1 MASAAFPPGAASTPA
16 AAAVRLDEFSN
27 LHAILGQSELFM
39 GLTDSGGNLCTYS
52 TFLQWM
58 FMQPE
63 CGNNNPWGFG
73 TAPLP
78 PTAADQAAAPVP
90 RVMCTK
96 AAAMDV
102 AERII
107 KKHLTD
113 LSQHIEA
120 GGTKTATVKQTEFL
134 TFLTTQKWK
143 DSFRTE
149 FPMRTG
155 TNRVFYS
162 EWFANILGFTHGE
175 FRQRLGTGGRFIGDN
190 VKQCTGALNQ
200 PRSDF
205 VNTNCYLCGMPMTVE
220 DVMECEHILPFCTG
234 IRILWLAKS
243 TYENDIKS
251 ILNAEYLWAHAC
263 CNQRKEAYEFFKFD
277 EVAQKYVMFKPRDK
291 SGDSGHLMYKD
302 MVSHGCPNDPRG
314 TSLTYEEYMTQY
326 DAIVGPMIAAIVTGI
341 NNEIDE
347 RFGGWGYMYV
357 VYTLLKIF
365 ACLTKKN
372 FNSIYGD
379 PGEDDA
385 GKGAAALL
393 KRLQDDV
400 TTANYTLE
408 SAKNELDKKIHRMK
422 TSNGRGDLDN
432 NPQDVLFGFERDK
445 YKFAYRKHAAAS
457 AANSRKNKN
466 PANQAI
472 EDAAKAELGRTET
485 DFITYLL
492 GRIETL
498 PFRDAIDA
506 AQVSFDTA
514 DQALKAHLASMPAP
528 PPPPP
533 TPPPPPLPPPP
544 TPPPPPPPPTPTPP
558 TGGSKIMKGGTLEHT
573 IEQLNEKWPHVIA
586 HGKRLLG
593 SNSMTPQ
600 QQEFLEYNNL
610 TLNGMQ
616 IEFGIEPIHEGGRV
630 VEYREADNMNE
641 KLLSTFHE
649 LNNEFMY
656 LCRRGVEYEV
666 IEPTLKTILVVKL
679 LIDIPH
685 DKRREENIE
694 RLFELVGSNASSI
707 DSIKLYIN
715 TNFSIIEIFML
726 LDERKHI
733 SIYSKQHY
741 LIYVLLLPV
750 KPAGLLEELYRELI
764 DNTKNNEFIEAHTR
778 TERLY
783 YLLIP
788 FPNELKERKRRLQVF
803 YERMRTKVGE
813 TLRDDESISTEKQ
826 LDRFMRSLTQGE
838 GNRFMRD
845 IYPDMFTPIVETTKL
860 WQITGLKFFTPN
872 NKGNEEYIDNIVE
885 IPKIPEL
892 VVVPYEKNGKE
903 YPLERATR
911 LHSMKL
917 EAASY
922 PRAAEARGPRASENS
937 DYEGQSFGGPGAA
950 ADRGQQAAAS
960 LGTSPSIWYQ
970 RLSHY
975 MNEEYDIHNLE
986 GFLHRLKT
994 ALGNED
1000 ISEYDYRR
1008 IFPEIQKKIEYLQRG
1023 VYTQPRAAAARDQR
1037 EEEDSDFLKAA
1048 FRGQQAEFRGKLY
1061 SHEEEAQRQE
1071 EFQANKYAK
1080 FQARAAEREAAR
1092 EAARD
1097 AVRILIKA
1105 NEEAEAREAAV
1116 SQHQVERYLGVAE
1129 EGRESARDAAS
1140 REAEIYAAT
1149 GDRRKKRETE
1159 GSENSSGKKL
1169 LLTPFDPTR
1178 RVVIPSP
1185 FKPPPQRR
1193 NVTLKALRLNS
1204 VAQQQRNA
1212 DADYRK
1218 KEEFNKKSDEE
1229 SKRLSSLISS
1239 NSGELLAS
1247 IQQPER
1253 PTFRRQN
1260 SGELL
1265 ASIQQPKRPTFRR
1278 QNSGELLASILPHDD
1293 SIIVNEEGER
1303 NEAVREGRKRQE
1315 TESSKLQVETS
1326 GVSRTRGIGGKLINK
1341 TKKTKHRQF
1350 RKTKHRQIRKTKHRQ
1365 IRKTKHRQIRKTKQK
1380 IYS

>member
-573 IEQLNEKWPHVIA
+573 IAQLNEKWPHVIT

-694 RLFELVGSNASSI
+694 GLFELVGSNASSI

-764 DNTKNNEFIEAHTR
+764 DNTNNNEFIEAHTR

-803 YERMRTKVGE
+803 YESMRTNVGE
-813 TLRDDESISTEKQ
+813 TLRVDESISTEKQ
-826 LDRFMRSLTQGE
+826 LHRFMRSLTQGE

-860 WQITGLKFFTPN
+860 WQITGLKFFTRN

-892 VVVPYEKNGKE
+892 VVVPYEKNGNE

-922 PRAAEARGPRASENS
+922 PRAAEARGPRASEDS

-950 ADRGQQAAAS
+950 ADRGQRASDDS
-960 LGTSPSIWYQ
+960 LGTSPSIWYK

-986 GFLHRLKT
+986 RFLHMLKT

-1037 EEEDSDFLKAA
+1037 AADSVGLEPEYAGRDQSAAAYSAGLEPEYAGREQSAELATAPIGMKSRDFPQSSPVSRKSKKNETLLDIIQNRYKAGEIDFNTFFRQKNQLASVTQPNDLQPIFRNSGETPWESSKRSGIFGNSDEDELVKKPNFDERSPQEVAESAARKAT
-1048 FRGQQAEFRGKLY
+1048 RK
-1061 SHEEEAQRQE
+1061 
-1071 EFQANKYAK
+1071 
-1080 FQARAAEREAAR
+1080 AR
-1092 EAARD
+1092 EA
-1097 AVRILIKA
+1097 
-1105 NEEAEAREAAV
+1105 
-1116 SQHQVERYLGVAE
+1116 
-1129 EGRESARDAAS
+1129 
-1140 REAEIYAAT
+1140 
-1149 GDRRKKRETE
+1149 RETE
-1159 GSENSSGKKL
+1159 KKQQYHEEAI
-1169 LLTPFDPTR
+1169 DARDKR
-1178 RVVIPSP
+1178 RVAEYERIQQEGQKRGEFTTHTGNV
-1185 FKPPPQRR
+1185 RR
-1193 NVTLKALRLNS
+1193 NT
-1204 VAQQQRNA
+1204 QRP
-1212 DADYRK
+1212 
-1218 KEEFNKKSDEE
+1218 ESEE
-1229 SKRLSSLISS
+1229 SYVYV
-1239 NSGELLAS
+1239 GEY
-1247 IQQPER
+1247 
-1253 PTFRRQN
+1253 
-1260 SGELL
+1260 G
-1265 ASIQQPKRPTFRR
+1265 K
-1278 QNSGELLASILPHDD
+1278 
-1293 SIIVNEEGER
+1293 
-1303 NEAVREGRKRQE
+1303 
-1315 TESSKLQVETS
+1315 
-1326 GVSRTRGIGGKLINK
+1326 RTRAGGNKILTRNSKKYKKRK
-1341 TKKTKHRQF
+1341 TKKYKK
-1350 RKTKHRQIRKTKHRQ
+1350 RKTKKYK
-1365 IRKTKHRQIRKTKQK
+1365 KNN
-1380 IYS
+1380 IYL